1 MKTLQ
6 GQSPTHLPS
15 KSKKSREVK
24 KLEGERDRALGRLV
38 KLKST
43 RKKKK
48 LRRQRQT
55 LGRQMLNLTI
65 AHTRALIEG
74 EI

>member
-1 MKTLQ
+1 MSSPRL
-6 GQSPTHLPS
+6 SPTHLPS
-15 KSKKSREVK
+15 KRKSREVK
-24 KLEGERDRALGRLV
+24 KLEGERDRALGRLM
-38 KLKST
+38 KLKAT

-55 LGRQMLNLTI
+55 LGRQVLNLTI

>member
-1 MKTLQ
+1 MSSPRLL
-6 GQSPTHLPS
+6 PTHLPS
-15 KSKKSREVK
+15 KRKSREVR

-38 KLKST
+38 KLKAT

-48 LRRQRQT
+48 TRRQRQT
-55 LGRQMLNLTI
+55 LCSQFLKLTFDL
-65 AHTRALIEG
+65 TRALIDG